1 MIAPPESVPDR
12 SVAATEPVIAPLAQI
27 RTWFGVGGG
36 ASRYCEPTSEAQLAR
51 CLTIDP
57 KMRVLGDGANLL
69 VDDDGVDDLV
79 VSLTAGE
86 FTAIAID
93 GERATVGAGVKL
105 PRLISRFAS
114 EGLVGIEGLGGIPAT
129 IGGAVVMNAGG
140 AFGQI
145 ADVVSVVHGLDRD
158 GERVSLRREEIGF
171 SYRHS
176 GLNGLIIT
184 RVELSLTRDD
194 PTKLR
199 QKMAEV
205 IEYKKNSQPLGD
217 NSAGCC
223 FKNPTLRGDV
233 EGVGKAGERV
243 SAGMVIDRAG
253 LKGLRIG
260 SAEVSRLHA
269 NFLVADKGGRARD
282 VIELIAEVT
291 KRVRER
297 FGIELETEVVVW
309 RKS

>member
-12 SVAATEPVIAPLAQI
+12 TGAATEPVIAPLAQI

-36 ASRYCEPTSEAQLAR
+36 ASRYCEPASEAQLAR
-51 CLTIDP
+51 CLAIDP

-69 VDDDGVDDLV
+69 VDDDGVDELV
-79 VSLTAGE
+79 VSLTEGE
-86 FTAIAID
+86 FTAIDID

-114 EGLVGIEGLGGIPAT
+114 EGLAGIEGLGGIPAT

-145 ADVVSVVHGLDRD
+145 ADVVAVVHGLDRS
-158 GERVSLRREEIGF
+158 GERVTLRREEIAF

-184 RVELSLTRDD
+184 KVELGLTRGDSA
-194 PTKLR
+194 KLR

-205 IEYKKNSQPLGD
+205 IEYKKKSQPLGD

-233 EGVGKAGERV
+233 ESVGKAGERV

-291 KRVRER
+291 RRVRER

>member
-12 SVAATEPVIAPLAQI
+12 SVAATEPVIGPLAQI

-51 CLTIDP
+51 CLAIDP

-114 EGLVGIEGLGGIPAT
+114 EGLAGIEGLGGIPAT

-291 KRVRER
+291 KRVRDR